1 MIHDY
6 ATGRKMQPPER
17 LLFSGAARGPRAAK
31 VFDRFG
37 SRQIGATQLMA
48 AGIPLALAANLRH
61 AVRQRRGQGG
71 PEPRVGAGAGAEAA
85 TEADAGSVRS
95 GARSHV

>member
-17 LLFSGAARGPRAAK
+17 LLFSGAARDPRAAK

-37 SRQIGATQLMA
+37 SRQIGATHLMA
-48 AGIPLALAANLRH
+48 TGIPLALAANARYALGR
-61 AVRQRRGQGG
+61 RRRGHGG
-71 PEPRVGAGAGAEAA
+71 PQPEARAGAG
-85 TEADAGSVRS
+85 
-95 GARSHV
+95 SHA